1 MAEIVDCPP
10 TPLLILTGW
19 LPRLD
24 TSAPVA
30 GPKRYRRS
38 TLYQRVG
45 DPGWGVYDD
54 TDPAQ
59 VAALRLRFV
68 SWARDFRRWRWGV
81 LLGVDERSRALSPK
95 HQQLHLVSRAFVR
108 HYRTASSLIGADVI
122 GGNLTDA
129 LCNSR
134 AEKIVA
140 INNCHKAIRSEVW
153 LLRAKS
159 RPIALSRRSS
169 QQNSQESVLEF
180 PLGQ

>member
-68 SWARDFRRWRWGV
+68 
-81 LLGVDERSRALSPK
+81 LLGEGFPAVAMGSDVGP
-95 HQQLHLVSRAFVR
+95 
-108 HYRTASSLIGADVI
+108 TAKQK
-122 GGNLTDA
+122 T
-129 LCNSR
+129 
-134 AEKIVA
+134 
-140 INNCHKAIRSEVW
+140 
-153 LLRAKS
+153 
-159 RPIALSRRSS
+159 
-169 QQNSQESVLEF
+169 
-180 PLGQ
+180 